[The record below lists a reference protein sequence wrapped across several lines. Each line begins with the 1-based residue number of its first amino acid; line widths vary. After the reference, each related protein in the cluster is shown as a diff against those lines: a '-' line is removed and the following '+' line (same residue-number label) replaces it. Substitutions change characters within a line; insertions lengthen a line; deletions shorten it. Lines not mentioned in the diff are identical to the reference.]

1 MKKLFSIICALCI
14 MHCALA
20 QTKCETIA
28 EIKALESGTECVYE
42 GYAITII
49 IGSYSIT
56 FINTFS
62 NTLQSFNFS
71 NRFTLCLC

>member
-42 GYAITII
+42 GYAITTYYPILPSCE
-49 IGSYSIT
+49 GEKDWRT
-56 FINTFS
+56 T
-62 NTLQSFNFS
+62 
-71 NRFTLCLC
+71 